1 MSGLERKVKQI
12 ERNVEALVPKSNQ
25 ARFKLFLDQ
34 FMPAALIGL
43 GSLLTFNFLV
53 TPTQQASVIVNWL
66 NLSLV
71 SFFTLRFLVSLSLAE
86 SNKEFL
92 KEHWFD
98 ALLVLP
104 ALTLLREFRMLF
116 VIESEIEDRAL
127 LSFVFARSTVMSG
140 QLARAYTWI
149 RRTLS
154 L

>member
-1 MSGLERKVKQI
+1 MSGLERKVNKI
-12 ERNVEALVPKSNQ
+12 EQNIEALVPKSNQ

-53 TPTQQASVIVNWL
+53 TPTEQASSIINILNITVIC
-66 NLSLV
+66 
-71 SFFTLRFLVSLSLAE
+71 FFSIRFLVSLSLAE

-92 KEHWFD
+92 KDHWFD

-104 ALTLLREFRMLF
+104 ALTLLKEVRLLF
-116 VIESEIEDRAL
+116 IIESETEERAL
-127 LSFVFARSTVMSG
+127 LSFIFARSTIISG
-140 QLARAYTWI
+140 RITRMYTWL
-149 RRTLS
+149 RRTLR

>member
-53 TPTQQASVIVNWL
+53 TPTQQASLIINWL

>member
-71 SFFTLRFLVSLSLAE
+71 SFFTLRFLVSLSLAK

>member
-12 ERNVEALVPKSNQ
+12 ERNVEALVPKNNQ
-25 ARFKLFLDQ
+25 ARFKILLDQ

-53 TPTQQASVIVNWL
+53 TPTQQASLIVNWL

-71 SFFTLRFLVSLSLAE
+71 FFFTVRFLVSLSLAE

-104 ALTLLREFRMLF
+104 ALTLLKEFRMLF

-127 LSFVFARSTVMSG
+127 LSFVFARSTVMYG
-140 QLARAYTWI
+140 QLARAYTNI
-149 RRTLS
+149 RRTLH